1 MLLKIKSNTLLGVF
15 LLYLSTILVKSKMNI
30 DKLVEVLLYAVPS
43 LITGGV
49 AYYLFDS
56 YFKDQQNTRR
66 WLLQKEN
73 QKEALPLR
81 LQAYERLA
89 LLLERINPAKLLVR
103 VAPTNTDKVDYQNLL
118 IHHIEQEYEHNI
130 TQQVYVTDALW
141 TMLLTAKNTI
151 IQNIRKTTLD
161 ASVTNADQL
170 REKILSNLLD
180 GQSASSLALSFLK
193 SEVGEVLG

>member
-1 MLLKIKSNTLLGVF
+1 MNSDKFVELLMFT
-15 LLYLSTILVKSKMNI
+15 
-30 DKLVEVLLYAVPS
+30 VPS

-49 AYYLFDS
+49 AYYLFDT

-73 QKEALPLR
+73 QKQSLPLR

-89 LLLERINPAKLLVR
+89 LFLERINPAKLLIR
-103 VAPTNTDKVDYQNLL
+103 IAPISDNKVDYQNLL
-118 IHHIEQEYEHNI
+118 IQHIEQEYAHNI
-130 TQQVYVTDALW
+130 TQQVYITNDLW

-161 ASVTNADQL
+161 ETVTNADQL
-170 REKILSNLLD
+170 RETILSNLLD
-180 GQSASSLALSFLK
+180 GQSASTVALAYLK
-193 SEVGEVLG
+193 NEVSEVLG

>member
-1 MLLKIKSNTLLGVF
+1 MS
-15 LLYLSTILVKSKMNI
+15 I

-66 WLLQKEN
+66 WLLQKDN

-103 VAPTNTDKVDYQNLL
+103 VAPINDDKVAYQNLL
-118 IHHIEQEYEHNI
+118 IQHIEQEYEHNI
-130 TQQVYVTDALW
+130 TQQVYVTDDLW

-193 SEVGEVLG
+193 SEVSEILG

>member
-1 MLLKIKSNTLLGVF
+1 MSL
-15 LLYLSTILVKSKMNI
+15 
-30 DKLVEVLLYAVPS
+30 DKFTEVLLYAVPS

-73 QKEALPLR
+73 QKQALPLR

-89 LLLERINPAKLLVR
+89 LFLERISPAKLLIR
-103 VAPTNTDKVDYQNLL
+103 VAPLNDDKVAYQNLL
-118 IHHIEQEYEHNI
+118 IHHIDQEYEHNI
-130 TQQVYVTDALW
+130 TQQIYITNECW
-141 TMLLTAKNTI
+141 TMILTAKNTI
-151 IQNIRKTTLD
+151 IQTIRKTTLD

-170 REKILSNLLD
+170 REKVLSNMLD
-180 GQSASSLALSFLK
+180 GNSTTQLALDYLK
-193 SEVGEVLG
+193 TEVTDVLG

>member
-1 MLLKIKSNTLLGVF
+1 MNTDKILELLMYT
-15 LLYLSTILVKSKMNI
+15 
-30 DKLVEVLLYAVPS
+30 VPS

-66 WLLQKEN
+66 WLIQKEN
-73 QKEALPLR
+73 QKQSLPLR

-89 LLLERINPAKLLVR
+89 LFLERINPTKLLIR
-103 VAPTNTDKVDYQNLL
+103 VAPFNNNKIDYQNLL
-118 IHHIEQEYEHNI
+118 IQHIEQEYEHNI

-161 ASVTNADQL
+161 ETVGNADQL

-180 GQSASSLALSFLK
+180 GQSASTVALSYLK
-193 SEVGEVLG
+193 NEVAEVLG

>member
-1 MLLKIKSNTLLGVF
+1 MS
-15 LLYLSTILVKSKMNI
+15 I
-30 DKLVEVLLYAVPS
+30 DKFIEVLLYAVPS

-73 QKEALPLR
+73 QKESLPLR

-89 LLLERINPAKLLVR
+89 LFLERISPSKLLIR
-103 VAPTNTDKVDYQNLL
+103 VAPISENKVDYQNFL
-118 IHHIEQEYEHNI
+118 IQNIEQEYEHNM
-130 TQQVYVTDALW
+130 TQQIYITDECW
-141 TMLLTAKNTI
+141 TMILTAKNTI

-161 ASVTNADQL
+161 KTVTNADQL
-170 REKILSNLLD
+170 REKILSNMLD
-180 GQSASSLALSFLK
+180 GSSATQLALSYLK
-193 SEVGEVLG
+193 TEVIDILG

>member
-1 MLLKIKSNTLLGVF
+1 MNSDKILELLMYT
-15 LLYLSTILVKSKMNI
+15 
-30 DKLVEVLLYAVPS
+30 VPS
-43 LITGGV
+43 MITGGV
-49 AYYLFDS
+49 AYYLFDN

-73 QKEALPLR
+73 QKHSLPLR

-89 LLLERINPAKLLVR
+89 LFLERINPAKLLIR
-103 VAPTNTDKVDYQNLL
+103 VAPLSDNKVDYQNLL

-130 TQQVYVTDALW
+130 TQQVYITSELW

-151 IQNIRKTTLD
+151 IQNIRKTALD
-161 ASVTNADQL
+161 ENVTTADQL

-180 GQSASSLALSFLK
+180 GQSASTVALSYLK
-193 SEVGEVLG
+193 NEVAEVLG

>member
-1 MLLKIKSNTLLGVF
+1 MNSDKFIELLMYT
-15 LLYLSTILVKSKMNI
+15 
-30 DKLVEVLLYAVPS
+30 VPAI
-43 LITGGV
+43 ITGAV

-73 QKEALPLR
+73 QKQSLPLR

-89 LLLERINPAKLLVR
+89 LFLERINPSKLLIR
-103 VAPTNTDKVDYQNLL
+103 VAPLNNDKAAYQNLL

-130 TQQVYVTDALW
+130 TQQIYVTNDLW

-151 IQNIRKTTLD
+151 IQNIRKTTSD
-161 ASVTNADQL
+161 ETVTNADQL
-170 REKILSNLLD
+170 RETILSNLLD
-180 GQSASSLALSFLK
+180 GQSASTVALAYLK
-193 SEVGEVLG
+193 NEVSEVLG

>member
-1 MLLKIKSNTLLGVF
+1 MSTDKI
-15 LLYLSTILVKSKMNI
+15 I
-30 DKLVEVLLYAVPS
+30 EVLLYAVPS
-43 LITGGV
+43 IITGGV

-66 WLLQKEN
+66 WLLQREN
-73 QKEALPLR
+73 QKHSLPLR

-89 LLLERINPAKLLVR
+89 LLLARISPAKLLVR
-103 VAPTNTDKVDYQNLL
+103 VAPTSDDKTDYQNRL
-118 IHHIEQEYEHNI
+118 IQHIEQEYEHTI
-130 TQQVYVTDALW
+130 TQQVYVTDELW

-151 IQNIRKTTLD
+151 IQNIRKPTLD
-161 ASVTNADQL
+161 SSITNADQL

-193 SEVGEVLG
+193 SEVSEVLG

>member
-1 MLLKIKSNTLLGVF
+1 MSTDKI
-15 LLYLSTILVKSKMNI
+15 I
-30 DKLVEVLLYAVPS
+30 EVLLYAVPS
-43 LITGGV
+43 IITGGV

-66 WLLQKEN
+66 WLLQREN
-73 QKEALPLR
+73 QKHSLPLR

-89 LLLERINPAKLLVR
+89 LLLERISPAKLLVR
-103 VAPTNTDKVDYQNLL
+103 VAPTSDDKTDYQNLL
-118 IHHIEQEYEHNI
+118 IQHIEQEYEHNI
-130 TQQVYVTDALW
+130 TQQVYVTDELW

-161 ASVTNADQL
+161 SSITNADQL

-193 SEVGEVLG
+193 SEVSEVLG